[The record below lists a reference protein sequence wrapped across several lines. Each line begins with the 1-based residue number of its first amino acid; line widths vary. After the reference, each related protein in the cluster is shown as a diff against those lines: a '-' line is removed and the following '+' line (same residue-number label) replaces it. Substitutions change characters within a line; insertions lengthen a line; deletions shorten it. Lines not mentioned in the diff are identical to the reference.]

1 MAKIRLYLTSVLICY
16 TPCWCLQSLNASEV
30 VAGFADSAQIDLTYQ
45 VINILHSFFEED
57 LSLTKEY

>member
-30 VAGFADSAQIDLTYQ
+30 VAGFADSAQIDLT
-45 VINILHSFFEED
+45 
-57 LSLTKEY
+57 